1 MMEFNESV
9 QKLRQFVTDHGLPK
23 TDMAL
28 FGIKCLYCGKSD
40 RIRQLE
46 SPDELCEKIDPKDMK
61 RYSDLW
67 KLFAQSGDSLGV
79 CKFCQ
84 NLLKL
89 YMEKGKAE
97 ALYK

>member
-1 MMEFNESV
+1 M
-9 QKLRQFVTDHGLPK
+9 
-23 TDMAL
+23 
-28 FGIKCLYCGKSD
+28 
-40 RIRQLE
+40 
-46 SPDELCEKIDPKDMK
+46 DPKDMK

-67 KLFAQSGDSLGV
+67 KRFTQSGDSLGV

-97 ALYK
+97 ALYE

>member
-1 MMEFNESV
+1 MEFNESV
-9 QKLRQFVTDHGLPK
+9 QKLRQFVIIHSLPK

-46 SPDELCEKIDPKDMK
+46 SPNQLHEKMDPKDMQ

-67 KLFAQSGDSLGV
+67 KRFTQSGDSLGV
-79 CKFCQ
+79 CKFSQ

-89 YMEKGKAE
+89 YIEKGKAE
-97 ALYK
+97 ALYE

>member
-9 QKLRQFVTDHGLPK
+9 QKLRQFVIEHGLPK

-46 SPDELCEKIDPKDMK
+46 IPDQLYEKMDPLDFET
-61 RYSDLW
+61 YSDLW
-67 KLFAQSGDSLGV
+67 KRLTQSGDSLGV

-84 NLLKL
+84 NILKL
-89 YMEKGKAE
+89 YLEKGSTE
-97 ALYK
+97 ALYE

>member
-9 QKLRQFVTDHGLPK
+9 QKLRQFVINHGLPK

-46 SPDELCEKIDPKDMK
+46 IPDELYGKIDPLDFET
-61 RYSDLW
+61 YSDLW
-67 KLFAQSGDSLGV
+67 MRLAQSGDSLGI

-97 ALYK
+97 ALYE

>member
-9 QKLRQFVTDHGLPK
+9 QKLRQFVIDHGLPK

-46 SPDELCEKIDPKDMK
+46 IPDELYGKIDPLDFET
-61 RYSDLW
+61 YSDLW
-67 KLFAQSGDSLGV
+67 KRFTQSGDFLGV

-89 YMEKGKAE
+89 YMEKGSTE
-97 ALYK
+97 ALYE

>member
-9 QKLRQFVTDHGLPK
+9 QKLRQFVIDHGLPK

-46 SPDELCEKIDPKDMK
+46 IPDELYGKIDPLDFET
-61 RYSDLW
+61 YSDLW
-67 KLFAQSGDSLGV
+67 KRFTQSNDSLGV

-89 YMEKGKAE
+89 YMEKGSTE
-97 ALYK
+97 ALYE

>member
-1 MMEFNESV
+1 MEMNESV
-9 QKLRQFVTDHGLPK
+9 QNLRQFVIDHGLPK

-46 SPDELCEKIDPKDMK
+46 SPDQLHEKMDPKDMN

-67 KLFAQSGDSLGV
+67 KRLAQSGDSLGV

-97 ALYK
+97 ALYE

>member
-9 QKLRQFVTDHGLPK
+9 LKLQQFVIDHGLPK

-46 SPDELCEKIDPKDMK
+46 SPDQLHEKMDPKDMK

-67 KLFAQSGDSLGV
+67 MRLAQSGDSLGV

-89 YMEKGKAE
+89 YMEKGSTE
-97 ALYK
+97 ALYE